1 VASDYYT
8 DHDTIRAVKF
18 ASVTIDELSEATL
31 TAAEKQA
38 YDYINAAL
46 AGTYSVPLA
55 IYSTGNTPGMI
66 TDISD
71 ILTMWL
77 AKRFTS
83 GHGVR
88 TLGPL
93 KELYDQAMEWLEMLR
108 TGKLSLPGVTRR
120 NSVSSNTACEHKV
133 FGSLPTLELI
143 QDAEQIT
150 RLEDERG

>member
-1 VASDYYT
+1 MASQYYT

-18 ASVTIDELSEATL
+18 GDASVDDLSEATL

-38 YDYINAAL
+38 YGYINAAL
-46 AGTYSVPLA
+46 AGVYSVPLP
-55 IYSTGNTPGMI
+55 IFSTGNTPTII

-83 GHGVR
+83 GHGAR

-93 KELYDQAMEWLEMLR
+93 KELYDQAMEWLDMLR
-108 TGKLSLPGVTRR
+108 AGKLSLPGTTRT
-120 NSVSSNTACEHKV
+120 NTASSNTSGEHRV
-133 FGSLPTLELI
+133 FASLPTLELV
-143 QDAEQIT
+143 QDVDQIA
-150 RLEDERG
+150 RLEDERS